1 MKACVADFDRASGMP
16 EPRRR
21 ETTTKIIFA
30 PTSFQCLCAV
40 TIMAPERSPLK
51 GDTTSRRSPIERKST
66 HGSGANQ
73 TTVSRSRATQQVASA
88 LLEPARAPR
97 RICGS
102 GKRRPVSDSEGG
114 IAERW
119 IAVDSQGKQRNLDAG
134 ADQRQPVY
142 HHVPSA
148 HGLRGTQ
155 HPAQLLRRG

>member
-1 MKACVADFDRASGMP
+1 MNACAAGFDRASGMP
-16 EPRRR
+16 EPRRS

-30 PTSFQCLCAV
+30 QTSFHGLRVV
-40 TIMAPERSPLK
+40 TIMAPARSFLKRDTTSRSFLK

-114 IAERW
+114 TAERW
-119 IAVDSQGKQRNLDAG
+119 IAVDSQGKRSEEHTSELQS
-134 ADQRQPVY
+134 RQYLVC
-142 HHVPSA
+142 
-148 HGLRGTQ
+148 R
-155 HPAQLLRRG
+155 